1 MREMIEE
8 TLKVYQNLSDMALAE
23 EQAEADAAAVRRI
36 KKYLKPTANTINNKA
51 KIYDARAKHS
61 DSLANTEPAKKR
73 LSEAANLSKETD
85 T

>member
-1 MREMIEE
+1 MREMIEK
-8 TLKVYQNLSDMALAE
+8 TLNVYQNLSDMALAE
-23 EQAEADAAAVRRI
+23 EQAEAVRRI

-51 KIYDARAKHS
+51 KIYDARAKQN

-73 LSEAANLSKETD
+73 LSEASNLSKETD